1 MATVAERIYVV
12 AGAKNSMM
20 GGLIPICETFETR
33 EALAEFIVA
42 NPQEKDEV
50 EYKVLKVYA
59 DADTGHYNDQLNLI
73 LGAEEIFPYTYV
85 TVGYKGE

>member
-1 MATVAERIYVV
+1 MATVAERMYVV
-12 AGAKNSMM
+12 AGGRDAV
-20 GGLIPICETFETR
+20 GGLFAICEVFETK
-33 EALAEFIVA
+33 EALAKFIVD
-42 NPQEKDEV
+42 NPQVDGETQ
-50 EYKVLKVYA
+50 YRVLEIYA